1 MRQHRWFY
9 LFLATILLRASC
21 QSTEVASADPATQSL
36 PRAKVDPLAVSVSAQ
51 QVSNASAPEVN
62 ECLNCHADKQRLI
75 DTAKEEEVVEAES
88 SGVG

>member
-1 MRQHRWFY
+1 MRQHKWFY
-9 LFLATILLRASC
+9 SLLITTLLLASC
-21 QSTEVASADPATQSL
+21 QSTEVTSADPATQPL
-36 PRAKVDPLAVSVSAQ
+36 LQAKVNPLPISVSAQ
-51 QVSNASAPEVN
+51 QMSDASVPEVN